1 MKKTSGKAILL
12 KQLPG
17 CGHIQTVP
25 SRITVHVKPDHISQ
39 RETVFSKKHSLSRSC
54 FASSF
59 LLPLLNCSNVQLFH
73 CFSTSSFRVPCF
85 SILTSRVKT
94 KIFMLIKFLMR
105 KSCKSGISFRQQQGR
120 AERCQFADPASS
132 FLLPL
137 LNCSHVQL
145 FHCFSTSSFRV
156 PCFSILTSRVKTKIF
171 TLIELLIVISII
183 AILAAM
189 LLPALNVA
197 REKAHA
203 VSCMNNQK
211 QVGYIMRSYLDDW
224 KEQIMIAPMAL
235 PHTNSNTDTGWL
247 YLPKECG
254 YLPSNL
260 KFILCPKY
268 PCSDPANGNFS
279 SWLKV
284 SYGILNGNGG
294 DSYYRTYLAEYRSDA
309 SYDFRKT
316 RIPSAFFIAGESLQ
330 VDPGNAVPLYRRSM
344 RSNLYLQTKDGT
356 TRPVFAHANR
366 SNLLMLDG
374 HCETLSY
381 PEMRRMFGGMLT
393 NSVKNSGFM
402 YWNRSEQPIPAH

>member
-1 MKKTSGKAILL
+1 
-12 KQLPG
+12 
-17 CGHIQTVP
+17 
-25 SRITVHVKPDHISQ
+25 
-39 RETVFSKKHSLSRSC
+39 
-54 FASSF
+54 
-59 LLPLLNCSNVQLFH
+59 
-73 CFSTSSFRVPCF
+73 
-85 SILTSRVKT
+85 
-94 KIFMLIKFLMR
+94 
-105 KSCKSGISFRQQQGR
+105 
-120 AERCQFADPASS
+120 
-132 FLLPL
+132 
-137 LNCSHVQL
+137 
-145 FHCFSTSSFRV
+145 
-156 PCFSILTSRVKTKIF
+156 
-171 TLIELLIVISII
+171 
-183 AILAAM
+183 
-189 LLPALNVA
+189 
-197 REKAHA
+197 
-203 VSCMNNQK
+203 MNNQK

>member
-1 MKKTSGKAILL
+1 MKKTSGKSILL

-17 CGHIQTVP
+17 CGHIQTAP

-59 LLPLLNCSNVQLFH
+59 FLPLLNCSHVQLFH

-137 LNCSHVQL
+137 LNCSNVQL

-224 KEQIMIAPMAL
+224 KEQIMISPM
-235 PHTNSNTDTGWL
+235 NSIGTTDTGWL

-279 SWLKV
+279 SWMKV

>member
-1 MKKTSGKAILL
+1 MKKTSGKSILL

-17 CGHIQTVP
+17 CGHIQTAP

-59 LLPLLNCSNVQLFH
+59 FLPLLNCSDVRLFH
-73 CFSTSSFRVPCF
+73 CFPTSSFRVPC
-85 SILTSRVKT
+85 S
-94 KIFMLIKFLMR
+94 
-105 KSCKSGISFRQQQGR
+105 
-120 AERCQFADPASS
+120 
-132 FLLPL
+132 
-137 LNCSHVQL
+137 
-145 FHCFSTSSFRV
+145 
-156 PCFSILTSRVKTKIF
+156 SILTSRVKTKIF

-224 KEQIMIAPMAL
+224 KEQIMISPM
-235 PHTNSNTDTGWL
+235 NSIGTTDTGWL

-279 SWLKV
+279 SWMKV

>member
-59 LLPLLNCSNVQLFH
+59 FLPLLNCSHVQLFH
-73 CFSTSSFRVPCF
+73 CFSTSSFRVPCS

-156 PCFSILTSRVKTKIF
+156 PCSSILTSRVKTKIF

-189 LLPALNVA
+189 LLPALNAA

-224 KEQIMIAPMAL
+224 KEQIMISPM
-235 PHTNSNTDTGWL
+235 NSIGTTDTGWL

-254 YLPSNL
+254 YLPSDL

-268 PCSDPANGNFS
+268 PCPDPSNGNFS

-294 DSYYRTYLAEYRSDA
+294 DSYYRMFLAEYRSDA

>member
-1 MKKTSGKAILL
+1 MSRKILNPFCSVDQSSIPSMKYGDRMGCPLREHLKNIMQRISLNLNPELRHDENGCQDLAERVLRHDFASNAGIFPLL
-12 KQLPG
+12 SCSNVRLFNCFP
-17 CGHIQTVP
+17 VP
-25 SRITVHVKPDHISQ
+25 S
-39 RETVFSKKHSLSRSC
+39 F
-54 FASSF
+54 F
-59 LLPLLNCSNVQLFH
+59 PLLNCSNVQLFK
-73 CFSTSSFRVPCF
+73 CFLPSSFRVLCSRF
-85 SILTSRVKT
+85 LLRRVK
-94 KIFMLIKFLMR
+94 IR
-105 KSCKSGISFRQQQGR
+105 
-120 AERCQFADPASS
+120 
-132 FLLPL
+132 
-137 LNCSHVQL
+137 
-145 FHCFSTSSFRV
+145 
-156 PCFSILTSRVKTKIF
+156 IF

>member
-17 CGHIQTVP
+17 CGHIQTAP

-59 LLPLLNCSNVQLFH
+59 F
-73 CFSTSSFRVPCF
+73 
-85 SILTSRVKT
+85 
-94 KIFMLIKFLMR
+94 
-105 KSCKSGISFRQQQGR
+105 
-120 AERCQFADPASS
+120 
-132 FLLPL
+132 LPL

-156 PCFSILTSRVKTKIF
+156 PCFSILTSRVKTKIIMLIKFLMRKSCKSGISFRQQQGRAERCQFADPASSF